1 MSNIKK
7 CAMFDLEN
15 ATCYLVFLG
24 FGVQKSLCNT
34 FLNALTYLLFNTFGK
49 LTSRKDVSHNVC
61 SFITSEVLDSRC
73 S

>member
-1 MSNIKK
+1 
-7 CAMFDLEN
+7 MFDLEN

-49 LTSRKDVSHNVC
+49 LTS
-61 SFITSEVLDSRC
+61 
-73 S
+73 